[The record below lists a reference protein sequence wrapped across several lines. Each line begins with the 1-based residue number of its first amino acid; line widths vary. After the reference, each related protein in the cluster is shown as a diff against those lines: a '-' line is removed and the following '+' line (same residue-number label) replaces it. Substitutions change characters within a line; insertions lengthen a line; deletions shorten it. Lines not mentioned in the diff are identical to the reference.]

1 MKKAYDVAN
10 YFILLWKNTEDA
22 VSNLKLNELLYFAQ
36 GYAYAKLGRPLFS
49 DDIEVWEL
57 GPVVRD
63 VYKKYQS
70 FGKSPIDIVDD
81 SFNVDVFDEEE
92 LSLLMC
98 VAANY
103 GKYTAS
109 TLVDMTHVSGSP
121 WSIAYRPGGNCIIDP
136 SDMKNY
142 FSDKNHSPLFLE
154 DMIDQNNVF
163 TKLPKDEY
171 DPDEDMMWKV

>member
-10 YFILLWKNTEDA
+10 YFILLWKGTEDA

-81 SFNVDVFDEEE
+81 SFDVDVFDEEE

-98 VAANY
+98 VAADY

-109 TLVDMTHVSGSP
+109 ALIDMTHVNKLP
-121 WSIAYRPGGNCIIDP
+121 WSTVYLLKGNCIIDP

-171 DPDEDMMWKV
+171 DPDEDMIWKV